1 MPAPIIISAMFIAG
15 VCIGPPAIRKAN
27 QSFKKLYSS
36 ISIKLFHKQFIK
48 KTRNSNCEEND
59 CIICLDNYS
68 DNHKCSELHCGH
80 KFHKTCIL
88 KWMNERKTCPLCNT
102 GFLLK
107 SGKTYGEKEEEY
119 DSFYSQFE
127 DN

>member
-1 MPAPIIISAMFIAG
+1 MPDPFIIPAIFIA

-27 QSFKKLYSS
+27 RTIKKLYSR

-48 KTRNSNCEEND
+48 KTRTTKNKEDD
-59 CIICLDNYS
+59 CVICMDDYS
-68 DNHKCSELHCGH
+68 ENHKCSELYCGH
-80 KFHKTCIL
+80 KFHHSCIL
-88 KWMNERKTCPLCNT
+88 KWMNEKKTCPLCNT
-102 GFLLK
+102 GFILA
-107 SGKTYGEKEEEY
+107 SGETYGKEELEY